1 MLSLAKIS
9 AILFAIG
16 FAFCQYLIYVYAPLE
31 QTMGLAQ
38 KIFYYHLPVAWW
50 CFVAFFVNCVCSI
63 AYLKTR
69 KKKYDYI
76 ASSAAEIGLLLASLA
91 ILTGMIWG
99 KNSWNV
105 WWTWDPR
112 LTTTLVLW
120 FIYVGYLIIHS
131 MPTPRAPLVSA
142 VVGIIGFADVPLV
155 FFSARLWRS
164 IHPNVFANE
173 SGGLEPE
180 MAHAVI
186 ACVLVFFFLFLALLI
201 LRTRQKAQEEYIE
214 ETINKDLF
222 DEHHAREYHN

>member
-1 MLSLAKIS
+1 MSALAKIS
-9 AILFAIG
+9 AIIFAIG
-16 FAFCQYLIYVYAPLE
+16 FAFCQYLIYFYAPLE

-50 CFVAFFVNCVCSI
+50 CFVAFFVNFVCSI
-63 AYLKTR
+63 AYLKT
-69 KKKYDYI
+69 KKISYDHV

-91 ILTGMIWG
+91 IATGMIWG

-120 FIYVGYLIIHS
+120 FIYVGYIILHS
-131 MPTPRAPLVSA
+131 MPTQKARSIAA

-155 FFSARLWRS
+155 FLSARLWRS

-180 MAHAVI
+180 MAQAVI
-186 ACVLVFFFLFLALLI
+186 ASVLVFFFLVLALLI
-201 LRTRQKAQEEYIE
+201 IRSRQKAQAEYVEKSIE
-214 ETINKDLF
+214 ESLYEEN
-222 DEHHAREYHN
+222 